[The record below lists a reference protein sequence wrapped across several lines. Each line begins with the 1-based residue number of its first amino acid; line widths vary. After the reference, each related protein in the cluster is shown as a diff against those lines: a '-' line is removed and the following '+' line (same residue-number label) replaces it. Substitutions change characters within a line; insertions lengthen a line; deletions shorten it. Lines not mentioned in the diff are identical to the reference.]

1 MNHFVDTLVWKVWFL
16 NFWSEHL
23 LPEPALH
30 VYLRASF
37 YIFCTAGHLK
47 THSFWA
53 TGSTNSQCHSEW
65 DHSATLLTFCDIRLH
80 LYPHP
85 LGQWRLVIHRVG
97 WELVAFVS
105 DQVAPLHF
113 LPPSL
118 LLQISLFTFSFPLL
132 SFASPT
138 GRVPDRLRL
147 QLRRLYALPEAGSR
161 GVVSSEAQDNGVYH
175 MRIWNYLILAAA
187 RIKQTASSFVK
198 KCLICCLLKM

>member
-1 MNHFVDTLVWKVWFL
+1 MSLDEVSIRIHNDEPLRWYSCMKGL
-16 NFWSEHL
+16 ISKLLEPAL

-30 VYLRASF
+30 VYLHASF

-105 DQVAPLHF
+105 DQVAPLHS

-118 LLQISLFTFSFPLL
+118 LLLSLSSLSLSLSSVLHPPPAGCLTDWGYSCAGCTHCRRPALERLL
-132 SFASPT
+132 APRPKTMVFITWESEIILFW
-138 GRVPDRLRL
+138 L
-147 QLRRLYALPEAGSR
+147 QQE
-161 GVVSSEAQDNGVYH
+161 
-175 MRIWNYLILAAA
+175 
-187 RIKQTASSFVK
+187 
-198 KCLICCLLKM
+198 